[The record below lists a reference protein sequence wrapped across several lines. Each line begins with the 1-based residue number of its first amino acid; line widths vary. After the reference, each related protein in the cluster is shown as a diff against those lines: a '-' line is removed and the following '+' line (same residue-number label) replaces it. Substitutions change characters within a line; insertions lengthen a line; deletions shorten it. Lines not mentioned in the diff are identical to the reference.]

1 MEPDKLLN
9 GSTIGTAMG
18 AEFYEFV
25 GGSIGGIFILSGIL
39 LYFTK
44 YFMSRI
50 NRNIVM
56 FYIGALYLEALL
68 LAPRGSIMK
77 IFSKESLVSILV
89 LIFLVSLSNKYFKF
103 LKES

>member
-1 MEPDKLLN
+1 
-9 GSTIGTAMG
+9 
-18 AEFYEFV
+18 
-25 GGSIGGIFILSGIL
+25 
-39 LYFTK
+39 
-44 YFMSRI
+44 MSRI

-89 LIFLVSLSNKYFKF
+89 LIFLVSLSNKYFQISQRK
-103 LKES
+103 LNQLRYSNTYN